1 MAMLKNKLEPETQ
14 NEEEVILNT
23 IEKLIQSKA
32 YELGYEKCGI
42 IPIQEM
48 DGYAEKLEERIRKVP
63 ASEKFYQGQ
72 RRFLNLQLAYPWAKS
87 VVVLATRYGRYKI
100 PQPVKGQIAKLYLFD
115 LRVNPELKEY
125 KSSQAIDQYLQGFG
139 LRVATERKFGVVGL
153 RWAAMQAGLG
163 IIRRNNFFYTQ
174 SGSWVDLEVWLTDK
188 EMDLREISDLPP
200 CPEGCN
206 RCIKACPTC
215 SLSEPYTMLPNTCVS
230 FLTTFGGRN
239 LPNEPLSKKFG
250 SCIYG
255 CDICQDICPMN
266 KGKWQENEDFPGL
279 SELAPMLT
287 PENILA
293 MDEVYYK
300 EKIQPRFF
308 YLSPDELWK
317 WKVNVLCFMRNNY
330 QEEYKPHI
338 IAACENENIKVQEMA
353 RSICNEWGEN

>member
-1 MAMLKNKLEPETQ
+1 M
-14 NEEEVILNT
+14 NT

-163 IIRRNNFFYTQ
+163 IIRRNNSF
-174 SGSWVDLEVWLTDK
+174 
-188 EMDLREISDLPP
+188 I
-200 CPEGCN
+200 
-206 RCIKACPTC
+206 
-215 SLSEPYTMLPNTCVS
+215 PNPVH
-230 FLTTFGGRN
+230 GWIWR
-239 LPNEPLSKKFG
+239 
-250 SCIYG
+250 YG
-255 CDICQDICPMN
+255 
-266 KGKWQENEDFPGL
+266 
-279 SELAPMLT
+279 
-287 PENILA
+287 
-293 MDEVYYK
+293 
-300 EKIQPRFF
+300 
-308 YLSPDELWK
+308 
-317 WKVNVLCFMRNNY
+317 
-330 QEEYKPHI
+330 
-338 IAACENENIKVQEMA
+338 
-353 RSICNEWGEN
+353 